1 MLETAILELT
11 EQLKIFNANI
21 ATLTAA
27 TVPTAKPEQAPEQP
41 AQVDDVPGFKTHK
54 DLQDLCLSVVRGDM
68 AKKPKIKEILGKFS
82 ASKVNDL
89 SEADTQKAF
98 AEISAL

>member
-27 TVPTAKPEQAPEQP
+27 TVPTAKPEQAPT
-41 AQVDDVPGFKTHK
+41 QVDDVPGFKTHK